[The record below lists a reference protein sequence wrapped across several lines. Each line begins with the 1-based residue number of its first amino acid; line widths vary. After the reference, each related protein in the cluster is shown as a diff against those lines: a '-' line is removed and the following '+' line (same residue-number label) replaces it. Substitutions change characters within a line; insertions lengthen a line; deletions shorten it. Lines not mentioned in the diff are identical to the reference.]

1 MIRTGLVLSFVLA
14 SVGLCASAGAQ
25 PTLPSFDYDQA
36 RAHEIKPH
44 RHTIPMP
51 GVGHSYSQLDLTLTV
66 SPAGA
71 VIEAKPSGRE
81 ELLALWPKLRP
92 EVMQWKF
99 TPFEVDGKP
108 VSASVQEQIHLVPPE
123 QLPQTHVAPPE
134 LRPDSDVSIT
144 LERSGC
150 YGTCPVYS
158 VTLSTKDGIGFWGRS
173 YVAEKG
179 GHSVPA
185 DPEKIRALAREFV
198 AADFYSMDEEYIA
211 HVTDLPTTE
220 ISISIDGHK
229 KKVVDYQGAWV
240 GMPAVIKDL
249 EEEIDFMASSKRW
262 IAGPDGNSPRPE

>member
-1 MIRTGLVLSFVLA
+1 MIRTGMVLSLVLA
-14 SVGLCASAGAQ
+14 SVGLCASAANK
-25 PTLPSFDYDQA
+25 PAPPAFDYDQA

-66 SPAGA
+66 SADGA
-71 VIEAKPSGRE
+71 VIDAEPSGSK
-81 ELLALWPKLRP
+81 ELLVYWPQLRP
-92 EVMQWKF
+92 EIMQWKF
-99 TPFEVDGKP
+99 TPFQVGGKP
-108 VSASVQEQIHLVPPE
+108 VTASVQEQIHLVPPE

-134 LRPDSDVSIT
+134 LRPDSVVSIT
-144 LERSGC
+144 LSRSGC

-158 VTLSTKDGIGFWGRS
+158 VTLSTKDGIGFYGRS

-198 AADFYSMDEEYIA
+198 AADFYSMEDEYTA
-211 HVTDLPTTE
+211 PVTDLPTTE
-220 ISISIDGHK
+220 ISIDIDGNK
-229 KKVVDYQGAWV
+229 KMVIDYQGTWV

-249 EEEIDFMASSKRW
+249 EEEVDFMAGSKRW
-262 IAGPDGNSPRPE
+262 IAGPDGNSPRPR